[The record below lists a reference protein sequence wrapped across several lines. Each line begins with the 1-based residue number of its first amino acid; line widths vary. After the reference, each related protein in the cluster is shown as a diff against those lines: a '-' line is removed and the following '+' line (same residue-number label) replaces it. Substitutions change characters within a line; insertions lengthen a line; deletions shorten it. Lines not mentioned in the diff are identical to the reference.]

1 MCGLKGG
8 NTHKKSVA
16 IISRV
21 LRAVEHLG
29 ELTDCKQR
37 VRHAEGQ
44 AQGENVLLE
53 RVSHSYS
60 IYALSISTTPPAI
73 RLKPTETARFCS
85 KLFILSF
92 IKISKFR
99 ILPL

>member
-1 MCGLKGG
+1 MR
-8 NTHKKSVA
+8 KKSVA
-16 IISRV
+16 IISQV

-37 VRHAEGQ
+37 VRHTEGQ

-85 KLFILSF
+85 RLFILSS
-92 IKISKFR
+92 IEILKFR